1 MYFKLKKIV
10 YFFIILP
17 ISYLL
22 IFELILRIIIFL
34 FTLNLTIF
42 VYGIDKN
49 ITLTLH
55 SISKGEFYITDASK
69 SINRIVGDKE
79 NFKDQI
85 WIFGGS
91 TSNKGFC
98 DSKNLSW
105 VDFLETN
112 LKKKNFARNGVSSD
126 FSLNV
131 LRSELKKSKV
141 PKTIIWTNKV
151 NEILHS
157 KRHNITND
165 NTIYNLHSIRKSIKN
180 YIVTFYFFDEL
191 SIRLFDK
198 IGINLRY
205 EKKLIQEKD
214 LIFSSNEFFE
224 NTREAILISNL
235 NGVEKFIIVSL
246 FIRSNLENN
255 ESKFYFYYLEKVE
268 ELLKNFNNVYFI
280 DTKKMLHINDKKLDL
295 FCDSMHQNY
304 SGKQLTAKIIS
315 NYLNENR

>member
-1 MYFKLKKIV
+1 MYYKSKKII
-10 YFFIILP
+10 YFSIILP

-22 IFELILRIIIFL
+22 IFELILRVTIFL
-34 FTLNLTIF
+34 FTFNLTIL

-69 SINRIVGDKE
+69 IINRIVGEKE
-79 NFKDQI
+79 HIKDQI

-105 VDFLETN
+105 VDYLETN
-112 LKKKNFARNGVSSD
+112 LKKKNFSRNGVNSD

-131 LRSELKKSKV
+131 LRSELEKSQV
-141 PKTIIWTNKV
+141 PKTIIWANKV

-157 KRHNITND
+157 KRNNSTND
-165 NTIYNLHSIRKSIKN
+165 NIIINLHSIRKSIKN
-180 YIVTFYFFDEL
+180 YMVTFYFFDEL

-214 LIFSSNEFFE
+214 LIFSSNEFFK
-224 NTREAILISNL
+224 NTKEAILLSNL

-246 FIRSNLENN
+246 FNKSNLESS
-255 ESKFYFYYLEKVE
+255 ESRFYYYYLEKVE
-268 ELLKNFNNVYFI
+268 RLLKNFNNVYFI
-280 DTKKMLHINDKKLDL
+280 DTKKMLDINDKKLDL

-304 SGKQLTAKIIS
+304 SGKKLVGKIIS